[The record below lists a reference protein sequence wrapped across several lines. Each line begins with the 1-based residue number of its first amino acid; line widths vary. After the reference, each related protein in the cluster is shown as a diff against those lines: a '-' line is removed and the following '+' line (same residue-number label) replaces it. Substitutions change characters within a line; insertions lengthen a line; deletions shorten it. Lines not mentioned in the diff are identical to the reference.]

1 MAIWYILWPFG
12 TFCGSFG
19 TFRGPFGT
27 FCGHLVGTF
36 CGHLVHIFP
45 RFGMLYRQKS
55 GNPASGPRGPPRFK
69 SGEKK
74 RLLLRGEKRR
84 QLFFSF
90 LFLRP
95 LHNFPGNVTRTTP
108 ATAFSRM
115 SNAVVTTPGETILLT
130 KKVRAR
136 KKRRKKGKKKVRKNG
151 EFGEEWDRD
160 YVSTPPPRLSLPSPT
175 TPTPS
180 LPCTT

>member
-84 QLFFSF
+84 QLFFFFFFSF
-90 LFLRP
+90 ASP
-95 LHNFPGNVTRTTP
+95 PSQ
-108 ATAFSRM
+108 FS
-115 SNAVVTTPGETILLT
+115 G
-130 KKVRAR
+130 
-136 KKRRKKGKKKVRKNG
+136 KRHAHDTGDGVQSDVERG
-151 EFGEEWDRD
+151 RD
-160 YVSTPPPRLSLPSPT
+160 NSR
-175 TPTPS
+175 
-180 LPCTT
+180 